1 MPKERKKNDVRI
13 YLDTCIL
20 QGAMSRRNDEDV
32 AFMKELRK
40 KNWKVYTSTHSL
52 MELYEI
58 AKDRS
63 FLFNL
68 VYRRWVD
75 VNTFLRLRTHKNLN
89 KNDLDLIVKDFDNF
103 FRTNDFIEFMD
114 ITADVWDDIKDIVEK
129 SNIHSSDAMH
139 LALAR
144 VLGCCIL
151 VTHDK
156 FFIKEGNRLL
166 KEGNQYNVLR
176 ICNVEN
182 VEKEI
187 GEVKPKKTLLNIYG

>member
-1 MPKERKKNDVRI
+1 MPKEKRKNNEVRI

-20 QGAMSRRNDEDV
+20 QGALSRRNDEDV
-32 AFMKELRK
+32 VFVNELKK

-75 VNTFLRLRTHKNLN
+75 VNTFLRLRTRKNLN
-89 KNDLDLIVKDFDNF
+89 QNDLDLIVKDFDNF
-103 FRTNDFIEFMD
+103 FQTNDFIEFMD

-129 SNIHSSDAMH
+129 SNLHSSDAMH

-144 VLGCCIL
+144 ALECCIL
-151 VTHDK
+151 ITHDE
-156 FFIKEGNRLL
+156 FFIKEGNKIL
-166 KEGNQYNVLR
+166 KETETYDRLR
-176 ICNVEN
+176 VCDIGKVE
-182 VEKEI
+182 ETLKEI
-187 GEVKPKKTLLNIYG
+187 LL